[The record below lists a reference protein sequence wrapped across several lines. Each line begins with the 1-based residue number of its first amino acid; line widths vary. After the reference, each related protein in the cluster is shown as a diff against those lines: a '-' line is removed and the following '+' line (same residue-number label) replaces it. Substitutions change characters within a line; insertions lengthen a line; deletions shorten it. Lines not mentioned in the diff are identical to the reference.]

1 MLNYALQL
9 KTTSVHLNFNL
20 YMLCAHAQSLQLC
33 PTLCNPMHSSPPGSS
48 VFGILQA
55 RILEWVA
62 MPSSWGSSWPKDRTC
77 ISCISCIVGG
87 FFTYVLNSV
96 IFLCSTWDLCLC
108 TVICNM
114 SLDIFISYI
123 TCFSTLGYHSPMP
136 SII

>member
-20 YMLCAHAQSLQLC
+20 YMLCVHAQSLQLC

-48 VFGILQA
+48 VLGILQA

-62 MPSSWGSSWPKDRTC
+62 MPSSWGSSWPKDWIC

-96 IFLCSTWDLCLC
+96 IFLCSTWDPCLC
-108 TVICNM
+108 TVIYNM

-123 TCFSTLGYHSPMP
+123 TCFSTLGYHSPML